1 MDSHKKGPRKE
12 PTAAPDK
19 TAEAAPKAKKLPIK
33 TIRVDDVSCSIFSHE
48 RERNGVKTLN
58 YSCGFS
64 RSYKDRDGTWKH
76 TPWFGLDELGALV
89 SCAQQAHEYVA
100 ALNSGAAESAS

>member
-1 MDSHKKGPRKE
+1 MSKSQRNEQPAAQDKK
-12 PTAAPDK
+12 
-19 TAEAAPKAKKLPIK
+19 AEAAPKAKKLPIK

-48 RERNGVKTLN
+48 RERNGSVSVN

-76 TPWFGLDELGALV
+76 TPWFGFDELGAIV
-89 SCAQQAHEYVA
+89 SCAQQAHEYIV
-100 ALNSGAAESAS
+100 ALNSDAAESAA

>member
-1 MDSHKKGPRKE
+1 MTKKSQRNE
-12 PTAAPDK
+12 APAPHDV

-48 RERNGVKTLN
+48 RERNGVATVN
-58 YSCGFS
+58 FSFGFS

-76 TPWFGLDELGALV
+76 TPWFGVDELGALV
-89 SCAQQAHEYVA
+89 SCAQQAHEYVT
-100 ALNSGAAESAS
+100 ALTSGAAESAS